1 MLEQAELRSKILN
14 ENQKTHDYFADNHDA
29 CCSYIVRK
37 PCRDFYSNMIKS
49 LLKLPER
56 DISSLRVLELG
67 CGTGT
72 WMNLFI
78 KARKAVGVDLSPGM
92 IAVAKQKHP
101 HATFFCADVKS
112 FLEKEIASGN
122 TYDIILSSSFL
133 HHLFD
138 IDEVL
143 DLIAKVLAPQ
153 GSYLAIHEPIKALD
167 ESKKK
172 STLGIKINGRLTHL
186 LGYDLDLK
194 ANPVIK
200 RIWTVGKSLMPFK
213 SYWTRFRKQPAADNN
228 STFDFNFVDYKLSDG
243 QTFHPSIFANRVYPQ
258 LKISFDLY
266 SYYTFPSLR
275 SIVGESF
282 DYFYVKFDK
291 ST

>member
-1 MLEQAELRSKILN
+1 MLEQAELRNRILD
-14 ENQKTHDYFADNHDA
+14 ENQKTHDYFAENHDT

-49 LLKLPER
+49 LLKLPSR
-56 DISSLRVLELG
+56 DISSLRVLEMG

-72 WMNLFI
+72 WMNLFT
-78 KARKAVGVDLSPGM
+78 KAKRAVGVDLSPGM
-92 IAVAKQKHP
+92 IAVAKQKYP

-112 FLEKEIASGN
+112 FLEREIAAGN

-143 DLIAKVLAPQ
+143 DLIAKVLAPK
-153 GSYLAIHEPIKALD
+153 GSYLAIHEPMKSLD
-167 ESKKK
+167 DVKK
-172 STLGIKINGRLTHL
+172 SNPLGIKINGRLAHL

-194 ANPVIK
+194 ANPVLK
-200 RIWTVGKSLMPFK
+200 RIWTVGKSLVPFK
-213 SYWTRFRKQPAADNN
+213 SYLRRFRKQRASK

-275 SIVGESF
+275 SIVGETF

-291 ST
+291 SA